1 MEYNGKIRV
10 LVAEDDPHDLKLLQ
24 LAIAQDSAY
33 AEFNFVGDGE
43 QALAYLKGEGEF
55 AKRKAHP
62 FPELLVLDLKMPR
75 LTGLEVLEWVRK
87 HEECGHMP
95 VLFLSGS
102 GLPEDVEE
110 AYKLGANAYFTKP
123 RSVAALV
130 AMIRAITSFW
140 RMAER
145 PHVPEHCA

>member
-1 MEYNGKIRV
+1 MENNGKIHV

-24 LAIAQDSAY
+24 MAIAQDSDY

-43 QALAYLKGEGEF
+43 QAVAYLKGDGAF
-55 AKRKAHP
+55 TNRKAHP

-75 LTGLEVLEWVRK
+75 LTGLEVLEWVRQ

-102 GLPEDVEE
+102 GLPEDVDQ
-110 AYKLGANAYFTKP
+110 AYKLGANAYLTKP

-140 RMAER
+140 RMAQR
-145 PHVPEHCA
+145 PRTPEHCS